1 MKISRRAII
10 FGAIGVVVVAL
21 IAVLYVTVLAN
32 PNARATPTPA
42 FSRRLFNTRTPTT
55 VPTATETLAPT
66 NTYTPTETLT
76 PTYTDTPQPTATSE
90 QSFKLVGLSSPVTL
104 DKNGAPAFAKILTS
118 PGATCNLVFTSSSG
132 KILLMAGTGV
142 TQADVNGICSWSWTI
157 PGGQPTGAGTVT
169 ISVNMYGLSF
179 PMVLK

>member
-1 MKISRRAII
+1 MKITRRGII
-10 FGAIGVVVVAL
+10 IGAIGVVIVAL
-21 IAVLYVTVLAN
+21 IAILTVTVLAN
-32 PNARATPTPA
+32 PNVRGTPTPA
-42 FSRRLFNTRTPTT
+42 FSRRFFNTRTPTT
-55 VPTATETLAPT
+55 VPTATETLVPT
-66 NTYTPTETLT
+66 NTYTPTATLT

-132 KILLMAGTGV
+132 KILLLPGTGV
-142 TQADVNGICSWSWTI
+142 TQADVNGICAWYWTI
-157 PGGQPTGAGTVT
+157 PGGQPTGAATVT